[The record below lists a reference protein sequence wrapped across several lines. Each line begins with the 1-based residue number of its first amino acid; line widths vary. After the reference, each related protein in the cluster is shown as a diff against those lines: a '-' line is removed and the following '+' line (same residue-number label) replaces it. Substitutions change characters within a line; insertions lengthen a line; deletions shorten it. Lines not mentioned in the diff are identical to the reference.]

1 MGGKNIKVSAFKF
14 FKDDQLIFSQPRGQV
29 SQLQVVDFLKNA
41 QTMALEQPEKLQR
54 FIEIFTNKVDFNT
67 SSIRFGNKPSELNMM
82 KDFVAFGTE
91 LLPSKNWQLRA
102 LSKRQANKII
112 KELNLSDEI
121 LTEQQSSYHGYQINI
136 VANTEKHSE
145 KNPINRAQYY
155 KSYGVLKF
163 CGYLLA
169 SLIINPKKS

>member
-1 MGGKNIKVSAFKF
+1 
-14 FKDDQLIFSQPRGQV
+14 
-29 SQLQVVDFLKNA
+29 
-41 QTMALEQPEKLQR
+41 
-54 FIEIFTNKVDFNT
+54 
-67 SSIRFGNKPSELNMM
+67 M

-102 LSKRQANKII
+102 SSKKQANKIV
-112 KELNLSDEI
+112 KALNLSDEI

-136 VANTEKHSE
+136 VAKTEKHSE

-169 SLIINPKKS
+169 SLIISQKRS